1 MLRSTKRP
9 APSVSARKVC
19 AVLLWSNIFAAAIG
33 TPFSSTMT
41 PAQSAESVADI
52 FAAVIPHK
60 KANSTAIRAT
70 ERMLYRGTAGDGCAA
85 FLGSF
90 ATAILARDQED
101 FLRLAFRALFDFG
114 FRAGFGGSKIH
125 AGGSLAG
132 KESLEASSTGSRL
145 CETSSAFRGSRSS
158 DFGDEDSRFS
168 TGLAIAILFYFD
180 SLPCVTRRNARYLSV
195 KVLVL
200 RLDGR
205 LVGTRTPDLHRVKV
219 AL

>member
-1 MLRSTKRP
+1 MLRSTNRP

-19 AVLLWSNIFAAAIG
+19 AVLLWSDIFAAAMG

-60 KANSTAIRAT
+60 KASSTAIRAT
-70 ERMLYRGTAGDGCAA
+70 ERMLYRGTAGDGSAS

-90 ATAILARDQED
+90 ATAILAQDQED

-145 CETSSAFRGSRSS
+145 CETSSAFRGSPSPH
-158 DFGDEDSRFS
+158 FGHEDSRFW
-168 TGLAIAILFYFD
+168 TGLAFSILFYTHNSPF
-180 SLPCVTRRNARYLSV
+180 LPRRN
-195 KVLVL
+195 
-200 RLDGR
+200 
-205 LVGTRTPDLHRVKV
+205 TPTFSLQ
-219 AL
+219 

>member
-19 AVLLWSNIFAAAIG
+19 AVLLWS
-33 TPFSSTMT
+33 
-41 PAQSAESVADI
+41 DI

-158 DFGDEDSRFS
+158 DFCDEDSRFS
-168 TGLAIAILFYFD
+168 TGLAIAILFYID

-219 AL
+219 A

>member
-19 AVLLWSNIFAAAIG
+19 AVLLWS
-33 TPFSSTMT
+33 
-41 PAQSAESVADI
+41 DI

-90 ATAILARDQED
+90 ATAILPGDQED

-145 CETSSAFRGSRSS
+145 CETSSAFRGSRPS

-168 TGLAIAILFYFD
+168 TGLAIAILFYID